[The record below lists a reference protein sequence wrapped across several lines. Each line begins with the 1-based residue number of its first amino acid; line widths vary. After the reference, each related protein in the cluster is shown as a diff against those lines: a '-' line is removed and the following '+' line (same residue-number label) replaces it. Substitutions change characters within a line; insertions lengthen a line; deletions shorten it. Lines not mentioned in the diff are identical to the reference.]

1 MATKSKKAKT
11 STASKKGARGAAS
24 KKPAKAATR
33 PVTKTAA
40 KKKAKVPKNLA
51 RTAPPKASKTTTPPK
66 PAKKQATA
74 PRPKTFIEKVRDCDA
89 GTGIW
94 FITAGSVEHARI
106 EGRSDDGAAVIRT
119 DAGATEI
126 VPMSN
131 LFETADQA
139 RAARY

>member
-1 MATKSKKAKT
+1 L
-11 STASKKGARGAAS
+11 KKGARGPS
-24 KKPAKAATR
+24 KKR
-33 PVTKTAA
+33 
-40 KKKAKVPKNLA
+40 
-51 RTAPPKASKTTTPPK
+51 TPPK

-74 PRPKTFIEKVRDCDA
+74 PRPKTFIEKVRDCDV

-106 EGRSDDGAAVIRT
+106 ERRGDDGAAVIRT
-119 DAGATEI
+119 DAGVTEI
-126 VPMSN
+126 IPMRN

>member
-11 STASKKGARGAAS
+11 SKTLKKGARGPS
-24 KKPAKAATR
+24 KKR
-33 PVTKTAA
+33 
-40 KKKAKVPKNLA
+40 
-51 RTAPPKASKTTTPPK
+51 TPPK

-74 PRPKTFIEKVRDCDA
+74 PRPKTFIEKVRDCDV

-106 EGRSDDGAAVIRT
+106 ERRGDDGAAVIRT
-119 DAGATEI
+119 DAGVTEI
-126 VPMSN
+126 IPMRN